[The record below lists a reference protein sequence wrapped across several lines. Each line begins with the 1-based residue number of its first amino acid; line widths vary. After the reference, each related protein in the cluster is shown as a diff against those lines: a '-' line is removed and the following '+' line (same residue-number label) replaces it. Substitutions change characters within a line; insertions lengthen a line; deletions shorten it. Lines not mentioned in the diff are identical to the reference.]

1 MHVVIRRNCTPF
13 LVSRWQTSNFQ
24 HWMLLNLCQP
34 DLKAHYSSPL
44 HSQTVSRSLPS
55 PFCIPPRPYAP
66 RGQTT
71 RGLQM
76 FPITGWAAPGT
87 KPSTWRARSNTCGP
101 HGQPPL
107 SPHPVKGSSPAAA
120 HQTPHT
126 FPESLGVQGPL
137 PHCVVRVP
145 ARCAEARIW
154 LGNYQ
159 VTQTAVYKY
168 CHV

>member
-1 MHVVIRRNCTPF
+1 MSVVIRRNCTPL
-13 LVSRWQTSNFQ
+13 LVSRCQTSNFQ
-24 HWMLLNLCQP
+24 HWMLLNLCQL

-44 HSQTVSRSLPS
+44 HSQTVSWSLPS
-55 PFCIPPRPYAP
+55 PFWIPPGPYAP

-76 FPITGWAAPGT
+76 FPTAGWAAPGT
-87 KPSTWRARSNTCGP
+87 WRACSNTCGP
-101 HGQPPL
+101 HRQPPL
-107 SPHPVKGSSPAAA
+107 SPHPVKGSPPAAA
-120 HQTPHT
+120 HQTPRT
-126 FPESLGVQGPL
+126 LPESLEVQGPQ

-154 LGNYQ
+154 LGTLGNYQ

-168 CHV
+168 YYI